1 MTLTRNTLPGGVL
14 FKFFGWWLTVLKYTL
29 VNIQK
34 AIENGRLWL
43 IYPLKMV
50 IFHIHVNVYQRVYVG
65 LYCFGIFQCQALL
78 LLACAKVLPPIP
90 LLSSSVDECFMP
102 CNSILATMQCTPWP
116 TAWCTQELCHKL
128 VINQLAKYW
137 GPNLVLFSCECKSC
151 VVKPPF
157 CRLNV
162 IFCQLNR
169 NSDPWRTTW
178 TIFQISLRKALGESD
193 ELSVLHSW
201 IWWSFR
207 RLLLWSQ
214 PLSESLHTAHHHR
227 SGFVGCM
234 LSKFYQMYLINPIV

>member
-1 MTLTRNTLPGGVL
+1 MVLGGEKSQLVGWWMTLVILSRSCLSHWWYQDPNKEHPSRGVL
-14 FKFFGWWLTVLKYTL
+14 FKLFGWWLTVLKYTL

-50 IFHIHVNVYQRVYVG
+50 IFHSHVNVYQRVYVG

-102 CNSILATMQCTPWP
+102 CNSILATMQRTPWP
-116 TAWCTQELCHKL
+116 TAWCTQGLCHKL

-157 CRLNV
+157 CQLNV
-162 IFCQLNR
+162 F
-169 NSDPWRTTW
+169 
-178 TIFQISLRKALGESD
+178 
-193 ELSVLHSW
+193 
-201 IWWSFR
+201 
-207 RLLLWSQ
+207 
-214 PLSESLHTAHHHR
+214 
-227 SGFVGCM
+227 FVG
-234 LSKFYQMYLINPIV
+234 